1 MTCGKIPFGLLYT
14 TFKLLKKVNV
24 SSWCHLIEL
33 FISFKILSQG
43 SHPIVLIIFY
53 CSYAKFVSEL
63 SGFACKKM
71 FTFPTSDIM
80 QLDCFSIFH
89 FSPHYITSSSPLFF
103 EVRDY
108 VLPNRPFSV
117 KSLYCDS
124 PPPPRNMWSHLSEGE
139 LPASDPFWFISLA
152 SLSFVIPYIK

>member
-63 SGFACKKM
+63 SGFACKKL

-89 FSPHYITSSSPLFF
+89 FSPHYILHLHLPSSLKSGITSSLIGLSQLKVYIVILPPHPVICEVIFLRVNFLPLTLF
-103 EVRDY
+103 D
-108 VLPNRPFSV
+108 L
-117 KSLYCDS
+117 SLW
-124 PPPPRNMWSHLSEGE
+124 PPCHL
-139 LPASDPFWFISLA
+139 
-152 SLSFVIPYIK
+152 